1 MSNKKR
7 RTPPVQPGFFEKHR
21 GDILTALV
29 LIPLAAIAVWAWS
42 GHLRL
47 NSNSI
52 DANASNPIDVQ
63 PSANPADTDIA
74 SLQAAEGG
82 ALSQPALVWFHADW

>member
-7 RTPPVQPGFFEKHR
+7 RMTPVQRSFFQKHR

-29 LIPLAAIAVWAWS
+29 LIPLAAVAVWAWS

-47 NSNSI
+47 SANSS
-52 DANASNPIDVQ
+52 DANASNPIGIQ
-63 PSANPADTDIA
+63 QSANPTDTDIA